1 MFADGHADPWAAMAQ
16 GAPAPAPA
24 PAAPPPPLPPPR
36 APDGAPPPAAL
47 PRYLDLLRL
56 LTGGA
61 GGPAPA
67 ARRLSE
73 LERGAVRHA
82 DLKQALAANGL
93 AAGARGKAELLAR
106 LEGLPLRDP
115 THVGAGASG
124 AAEAPE
130 ALLAALRALGW
141 AAHASE
147 SAAAAALARD
157 GFYSY
162 CPLPGVAVA
171 GVAAAAGAAAAP
183 MDEDVGAARS
193 PEPEQEPAPAPAPA
207 PEPEAPE
214 AGEWPPP
221 WLAASIAAVAAES
234 RASGEAAGGA
244 ALVGRKVA
252 CVFVE
257 EYDPG
262 GGSGALARGARVGR
276 VVEHVG
282 AAHDEDACAPGCV
295 QRHEYCYVR
304 FNLPVR
310 PPGGRARGNPAA
322 PAPARVDL
330 AVDLQPGL
338 RAASLEALLALRG
351 AQLADAWALLEPRVA
366 EG

>member
-1 MFADGHADPWAAMAQ
+1 MFADGHADPWAVMAQ

-24 PAAPPPPLPPPR
+24 PAALPPPPPPR

-115 THVGAGASG
+115 THVGAGAGG

-141 AAHASE
+141 AAPASE
-147 SAAAAALARD
+147 DAAAAALARD

-171 GVAAAAGAAAAP
+171 AGAAAAP
-183 MDEDVGAARS
+183 MDEDAGAARS
-193 PEPEQEPAPAPAPA
+193 PEPEQEQAPEPEPAPA

-221 WLAASIAAVAAES
+221 WLAASVAAVAAES
-234 RASGEAAGGA
+234 RASGEAAAGA

-252 CVFVE
+252 CVFAE
-257 EYDPG
+257 AYEPPG
-262 GGSGALARGARVGR
+262 GGGALARGARVGR

-282 AAHDEDACAPGCV
+282 AAHDEDACAPGCA

-304 FNLPVR
+304 FNLPAR
-310 PPGGRARGNPAA
+310 PPGRRARGNPAA

-330 AVDLQPGL
+330 AVDLQPGM

-351 AQLADAWALLEPRVA
+351 AQLADAWALLEPRAA